1 MNADS
6 YPINNNNKIE
16 YVDEEPLEAIKTT
29 TVKTTI
35 DKRTTEK
42 TITENPVLEIIKECC
57 KYAKTNIHDL
67 IQTPVQ
73 DWTLYQTSVVILAIL
88 IIVGLMKWK
97 SAHKIRM
104 ERIYIRQMNV
114 KTP

>member
-1 MNADS
+1 MNAGP
-6 YPINNNNKIE
+6 YPINNNNIIE
-16 YVDEEPLEAIKTT
+16 YVDKDQLEAITTT
-29 TVKTTI
+29 TVKTTT
-35 DKRTTEK
+35 DKRTTEN

-57 KYAKTNIHDL
+57 KYAKKNIDDL

-73 DWTLYQTSVVILAIL
+73 DWTLYQTIVVILAIL

-104 ERIYIRQMNV
+104 ERLYIRQMNV